1 MQSFID
7 SFGNLFPK
15 LPEIDLSSSVVK
27 PEQVQNHIDM
37 ALFDY
42 MMKYYIVI
50 FFIAAIVYMI
60 IQLTSVTSRNRV

>member
-7 SFGNLFPK
+7 SFSDLFPK